1 MKNIAT
7 GFVAVAALG
16 LGVCNGALAADMP
29 VRYVAPAPVATW
41 TGFYASVD
49 LGYARQTNSD
59 AWNPLPSPAG
69 FGVVAGG
76 INGQTGSP
84 QDRGVV
90 GGFNFGYNYQFW
102 SAWVAGIEGDFMW
115 ASLGT
120 NNAGPWVTPGGLIN
134 NAASLTN
141 FAESVNWLASVRGRL
156 GWLWTPNLMLYGT
169 GGFAWENVHYSA
181 NAFNGVAGGA
191 GSYNAN
197 VDFTNTNSGWVAG
210 VGIEWL
216 ISSSDPRVF
225 WNNWTL
231 RTEWLHYQF
240 QASQNVTANSVN
252 FPAFPSNYTWSSDK
266 IDVLRA
272 ALSYKF

>member
-7 GFVAVAALG
+7 GLVAVAALG

-29 VRYVAPAPVATW
+29 VRYVPPAPVATW

-49 LGYARQTNSD
+49 LGYARQAVSD
-59 AWNPLPSPAG
+59 AWSPLPSPAA
-69 FGVVAGG
+69 FGPAALGGGVAGSPEG
-76 INGQTGSP
+76 TGF
-84 QDRGVV
+84 V

-102 SAWVAGIEGDFMW
+102 SAWVAGIEGDIMW
-115 ASLGT
+115 GAVGNS
-120 NNAGPWVTPGGLIN
+120 NAGPWVTPGG
-134 NAASLTN
+134 ATVAGSLSSFSTQL
-141 FAESVNWLASVRGRL
+141 NWLSSVRGRL

-169 GGFAWENVHYSA
+169 GGVAWENVHYSA
-181 NAFNGVAGGA
+181 NAFNGVAAGA

-197 VDFTNTNSGWVAG
+197 VDFTNTASGWVAG

-216 ISSSDPRVF
+216 ISNNNANVF

-240 QASQNVTANSVN
+240 NNAQSITGASVN
-252 FPAFPSNYTWSSDK
+252 FPAFPSNYTWSSEK
-266 IDVLRA
+266 VDVLRA

>member
-7 GFVAVAALG
+7 GLVAVAALG

-29 VRYVAPAPVATW
+29 VRYVPPAPVATW

-49 LGYARQTNSD
+49 LGYARKTDTN
-59 AWNPLPSPAG
+59 AWSPLPSPGA
-69 FGVVAGG
+69 FGPVALAGG
-76 INGQTGSP
+76 VAASP
-84 QDRGVV
+84 QGTGAL

-102 SAWVAGIEGDFMW
+102 SAWVAGIEGDITWGGF
-115 ASLGT
+115 GT
-120 NNAGPWVTPGGLIN
+120 NAAAPWVTAAGGTV
-134 NAASLTN
+134 AGSLTS
-141 FAESVNWLASVRGRL
+141 FSTQVNWLSSVRGRL

-169 GGFAWENVHYSA
+169 GGAAWANVHYSA

-197 VDFTNTNSGWVAG
+197 TDFTTTSGGWVAG

-216 ISSSDPRVF
+216 ISNNNANVF

-240 QASQNVTANSVN
+240 HDAQNVTGASVN
-252 FPAFPSNYTWSSDK
+252 FPASPSNYTWSSEK
-266 IDVLRA
+266 VDVLRA